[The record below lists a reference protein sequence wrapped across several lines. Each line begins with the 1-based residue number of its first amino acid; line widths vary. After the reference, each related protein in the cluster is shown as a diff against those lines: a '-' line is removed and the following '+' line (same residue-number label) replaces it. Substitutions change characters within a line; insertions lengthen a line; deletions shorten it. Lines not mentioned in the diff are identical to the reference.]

1 MPQYT
6 FPFTLGIE
14 LRQDLF
20 ERHRVYRLQQVVD
33 HASDR
38 FGARKAIQ
46 PFGALIPIDNTSLEI
61 PDDDRLERQFNQQAE
76 LFLVVWRQDRNSG
89 LFAPTSHSSAPGRS
103 FSKGYVCSS
112 HSGIV
117 IESTDRLA
125 FLVSWRRRVRCPSL
139 AAEIR

>member
-1 MPQYT
+1 MPQFT
-6 FPFTLGIE
+6 FPFTLRIE

-46 PFGALIPIDNTSLEI
+46 PLGALIPIDNTSLEI

-76 LFLVVWRQDRNSG
+76 LFDVVWLHDSNSG
-89 LFAPTSHSSAPGRS
+89 RFAPASHSSAPEG
-103 FSKGYVCSS
+103 
-112 HSGIV
+112 
-117 IESTDRLA
+117 T
-125 FLVSWRRRVRCPSL
+125 
-139 AAEIR
+139 